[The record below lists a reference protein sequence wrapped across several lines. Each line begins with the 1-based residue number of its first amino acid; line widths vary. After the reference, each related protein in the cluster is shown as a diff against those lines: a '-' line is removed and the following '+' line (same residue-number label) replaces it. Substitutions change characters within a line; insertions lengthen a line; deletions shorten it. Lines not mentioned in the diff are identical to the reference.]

1 MQTEKYNLCIAQLG
15 RDTLRV
21 KCPIIQKINPGSHA
35 DANLYFQGRVWNATY
50 HFYPDHIYL
59 VHLDHRIDM
68 SEVVNALETEFGI
81 DEHKNT
87 AG

>member
-1 MQTEKYNLCIAQLG
+1 MQTKKYNLCHAQLG

-35 DANLYFQGRVWNATY
+35 DA
-50 HFYPDHIYL
+50 
-59 VHLDHRIDM
+59 DHRIDM
-68 SEVVNALETEFGI
+68 SEVVNVLEREFGI